1 MSDHDDDGAPFY
13 FAMRRPPT
21 ATVMDEDIC
30 LTVTARVPSNS
41 DEVESIHIIL
51 STAFAAH
58 LIAQLTRAIET
69 AMRNKLR

>member
-1 MSDHDDDGAPFY
+1 MSDPDEDEAPFY
-13 FAMRRPPT
+13 FATQRPPT

-51 STAFAAH
+51 SIAFAAQ
-58 LIAQLTRAIET
+58 LIAQLTRAADT